1 MPHRAPVS
9 IFGAAFALLLLPAA
23 LAAQT
28 AGPTAS
34 ARPAGCR
41 GVTSESSSFE
51 GVGPGGQRVVF
62 PTYAT
67 VATVQKGSPAEVAG
81 MQVGDIVIL
90 QDGRDVVGNPPQ
102 PSLAGDT
109 VQLVVVRGETEVPL
123 TIVLGRWDPPEGE
136 TRVCLPLDP
145 AASRG

>member
-1 MPHRAPVS
+1 MPHRSPIS
-9 IFGAAFALLLLPAA
+9 SLGAALALLLLPAA

-34 ARPAGCR
+34 SRPAGCR
-41 GVTSESSSFE
+41 GITSESSSFE

-67 VATVQKGSPAEVAG
+67 VETVQKGSPAEAAG
-81 MQVGDIVIL
+81 MRVGDIVIL
-90 QDGRDVVGNPPQ
+90 QDGRDVVGTPPQ
-102 PSLAGDT
+102 PRLAGDT

-136 TRVCLPLDP
+136 TRVCLRVDP
-145 AASRG
+145 VASRG

>member
-1 MPHRAPVS
+1 M
-9 IFGAAFALLLLPAA
+9 
-23 LAAQT
+23 
-28 AGPTAS
+28 
-34 ARPAGCR
+34 
-41 GVTSESSSFE
+41 
-51 GVGPGGQRVVF
+51 VF

-81 MQVGDIVIL
+81 MRVGDIVIL

-136 TRVCLPLDP
+136 TRTCLRVDP